1 MFLFD
6 SVKRITYYYTLYI
19 VNIVNKHFIFLFT
32 ITVAVIFCACADTG
46 RSSYSSKR
54 PFNGKYEKEYL
65 SRIAFPIG
73 GMGAGMF
80 CIEGSGAISHMSVRH
95 RPQIFNEPCM
105 FAAIHIK
112 GINNGT
118 KVLEGQSSE
127 WKRFGSPGSATGMG
141 HTSWGLPRFKENTFL
156 ARFPFAE
163 IELRDKELPVEVQLK
178 AWSPFIP
185 TDEDNSSMPVGAIEY
200 TFHNK
205 GNSTVDAVFSYT
217 SRNFMFFDRRG
228 VSTAKPIPNGFILS
242 QTGTQEEPYLQG
254 DFAIFTDDPRTKVNY
269 CLFRGGWFDPLTISW
284 NDISAGIMK
293 ENEPVEFGT
302 PGASLSVPFQLKP
315 GEKKT
320 LNLYMAWY
328 VPLSNMRIGEDAR
341 TEEDKP
347 NVTACCEDSNSS
359 CCSADD
365 GNYKPWYGSKFKDI
379 EEVATYW
386 LKNYNDLKA
395 KSQVFTDAF
404 YASTLPAEVIEAVA
418 ANLTIIKSPTVLRQF
433 DGRMWAWEGCDD
445 NWGSCHGSC
454 THVWNYAQAISH
466 LFPAMERSLRET
478 EFMVSQNKAG
488 HQTFRSNLPIR
499 PVVHNFHSAADGQ
512 LGGIMKAYREWRI
525 YGNTDWLKKI
535 FPNIKRSIDYCIS
548 VWDPGEVGALEEP
561 HHNTYDI
568 EFWGPDGMCT
578 SFYTG
583 ALQAVTL
590 MGKALGEDMS
600 KYETLMAKSKDY
612 MENKLYDGEY
622 FIQDIRWKDLNAPD
636 PTKVQS
642 FHTQYTPEAII
653 IMEEEGPKYQYGN
666 GCLSDGIL
674 GSWISLVCGMPEV
687 IDKAK
692 VASHLKAIHKYN
704 LKKDLLNHANP
715 QRPTFAMGNDGGL
728 LLCSWPKGGKLQLP
742 FVYSDEVWT
751 GIEYQVA
758 SHLMFHGEVEKG
770 LEIVRICRERYDGR
784 IRNPFNEYEC
794 GSWYA
799 RAMASYGL
807 IEGLT
812 GVRYDAVDGILYI
825 DSRIGNNF
833 TSFIST
839 DTGFGIVGLKN
850 GKPFLDVKYGTI
862 NVKKCLVSNKEATL

>member
-1 MFLFD
+1 MDKVIKKYLF
-6 SVKRITYYYTLYI
+6 
-19 VNIVNKHFIFLFT
+19 FLFT
-32 ITVAVIFCACADTG
+32 ITIAVIFCACTNAD
-46 RSSYSSKR
+46 RNSYSSKR
-54 PFNGKYEKEYL
+54 AYNGKYENEYL
-65 SRIAFPIG
+65 NRIAFPVG

-95 RPQIFNEPCM
+95 RPEIFNEPCM

-112 GINNGT
+112 GVDNGT
-118 KVLEGQSSE
+118 KVLEGQSPE
-127 WKRFGSPGSATGMG
+127 WKRFGLSGSGNG
-141 HTSWGLPRFKENTFL
+141 LGNTSWGLPRFKENTFF

-163 IELRDKELPVEVQLK
+163 VELKDKELPIEVQLK

-185 TDEDNSSMPVGAIEY
+185 TDEDNSSIPVGAIEY

-205 GNSTVDAVFSYT
+205 GNSTVDAIFSYT
-217 SRNFMFFDRRG
+217 SRNFMAIDRKG
-228 VSTAKPIPNGFILS
+228 ISTVKPMTNGFILS
-242 QTGTQEEPYLQG
+242 QTGTKEEPHLRG
-254 DFAIFTDDPRTKVNY
+254 DFAVYTDNPHTKVNY

-284 NDISAGIMK
+284 NDISTGIMK
-293 ENEPVEFGT
+293 ENEPIESGS
-302 PGASLSVPFQLKP
+302 PGASLSVPLQIKP

-328 VPLSNMRIGEDAR
+328 VPWSNMRIGGDAK

-347 NVTACCEDSNSS
+347 NITACCEESDAS
-359 CCSADD
+359 CCSVDD
-365 GNYKPWYGSKFKDI
+365 DEYRPWYSSKFRDI
-379 EEVATYW
+379 EAVAAYW
-386 LKNYNDLKA
+386 LKNYNDLKT
-395 KSQVFTDAF
+395 KSQTFTDAF
-404 YASTLPAEVIEAVA
+404 YASTLPDEVIEAVA

-433 DGRMWAWEGCDD
+433 DGRMWGWEGCGD
-445 NWGSCHGSC
+445 NWGCCHGSC
-454 THVWNYAQAISH
+454 THVWNYAQAIPH

-478 EFMVSQNKAG
+478 EFMVSQNKTG

-499 PVVHNFHSAADGQ
+499 PVVHDFHSAADGQ

-525 YGNTDWLKKI
+525 YGNTEWLKKL
-535 FPNIKRSIDYCIS
+535 FPNIKQSIDYCIS
-548 VWDPGEVGALEEP
+548 VWDPRETGALEEP

-583 ALQAVTL
+583 ALHAVTL
-590 MGKALGEDMS
+590 MGKALGEDVS
-600 KYETLMAKSKDY
+600 KYETLLAKSKEY

-622 FIQDIRWKDLNAPD
+622 FIQDIRWKDLNATD
-636 PTKVQS
+636 PSKAQS
-642 FHTQYTPEAII
+642 FHTQYAPEAVAIL
-653 IMEEEGPKYQYGN
+653 EKEGPKYQYGA

-692 VASHLKAIHKYN
+692 ITNHLVSIHKYN
-704 LKKDLLNHANP
+704 LKKNLLNHANP

-770 LEIVRICRERYDGR
+770 LDIVRICRNRYDGR

-839 DTGFGIVGLKN
+839 NTGFGIVGLKN

-862 NVKKCLVSNKEATL
+862 NVKKCLVSDKEMIL